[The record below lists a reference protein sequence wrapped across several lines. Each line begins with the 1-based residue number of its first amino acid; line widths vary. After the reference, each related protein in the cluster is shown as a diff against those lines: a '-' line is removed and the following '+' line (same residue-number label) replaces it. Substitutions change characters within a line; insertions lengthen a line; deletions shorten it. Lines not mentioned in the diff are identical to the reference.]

1 MLEVVFSDSAK
12 GAMKMA
18 KNYNKENMLSGA
30 MGYIGKKPQSA
41 AIFSKALT
49 KTEL

>member
-1 MLEVVFSDSAK
+1 MLKVVFRDSAK

-30 MGYIGKKPQSA
+30 MGYIGKKSQSV
-41 AIFSKALT
+41 AIFRKP
-49 KTEL
+49 